1 MHSRYCSPTAPS
13 VSTTTTRKS
22 FRIPARPLRGGRE
35 NWLFPA
41 GCPPPRALVSR
52 NPHQGSSSAAA
63 LVLIFN
69 FQHHQLWKSALQ
81 QRYTPK
87 KTRDTSQGHK
97 VKLLLTTKYFARRC
111 HDHSRS
117 SNMSCQIFNF
127 PSSVQNNGKL
137 VTVTFPFFHR
147 APCTFSKISKTG
159 TPKPSP

>member
-1 MHSRYCSPTAPS
+1 MS
-13 VSTTTTRKS
+13 VSLKS
-22 FRIPARPLRGGRE
+22 FSNPLSPEHEKIGFFGCFEPFPRPA
-35 NWLFPA
+35 A
-41 GCPPPRALVSR
+41 CALVSS
-52 NPHQGSSSAAA
+52 NPHRRSSPARGSKSSF
-63 LVLIFN
+63 LFFFN
-69 FQHHQLWKSALQ
+69 FRPHQLWKSALQ